1 MSIRTPHYNGPDP
14 ITMTFP
20 VTLSSRVASPQLL
33 STIWISVLLSMLFRD
48 VHEYLRDGFIAELA
62 SAGTVNGSEVTGT
75 TLLVSAIVLQLPL
88 AMVVLAR
95 VLPRQINRVA
105 NIIVAAVM
113 ALGIAGTWPKDA
125 DDIVFG
131 IFQLASLALIAVIS
145 LRWQHDNVSNEPAVP
160 TEHAMPAHP

>member
-1 MSIRTPHYNGPDP
+1 MSIRTLHDNSPHP

-62 SAGTVNGSEVTGT
+62 SAGTVNGGEVTGT

-105 NIIVAAVM
+105 NIIVATVM
-113 ALGIAGTWPKDA
+113 ALGVAGTWPKDA

-131 IFQLASLALIAVIS
+131 TFQLAGLALIAVIS
-145 LRWQHDNVSNEPAVP
+145 LRWQHDNVSNEPAVSA
-160 TEHAMPAHP
+160 EHATPAHP

>member
-1 MSIRTPHYNGPDP
+1 
-14 ITMTFP
+14 MTFP
-20 VTLSSRVASPQLL
+20 ASLSSRTAGPQLL

-62 SAGTVNGSEVTGT
+62 SAVTVNGGEVTGT
-75 TLLVSAIVLQLPL
+75 TLLVSGLVLQLPL

-105 NIIVAAVM
+105 NIIVATVM
-113 ALGIAGTWPKDA
+113 ALGVAGTWPKDA

-131 IFQLASLALIAVIS
+131 IFQLASLTVIAVIS
-145 LRWQHDNVSNEPAVP
+145 LRWKHDNASNEPAVSAEQA
-160 TEHAMPAHP
+160 TPANP